1 MGVDLFLSG
10 TGSGMLCGAFLI
22 CTLFPKLRV
31 KKKKKLCGSLGEDK
45 EFDFNKI
52 TRPHNLQELD
62 LVSILRSTGNVQS
75 KDALR

>member
-10 TGSGMLCGAFLI
+10 TGSGMHCGAFLI
-22 CTLFPKLRV
+22 CTLLPKLRV
-31 KKKKKLCGSLGEDK
+31 LKKKLYGSLGEDK

-62 LVSILRSTGNVQS
+62 LVSILRSAGNVQS